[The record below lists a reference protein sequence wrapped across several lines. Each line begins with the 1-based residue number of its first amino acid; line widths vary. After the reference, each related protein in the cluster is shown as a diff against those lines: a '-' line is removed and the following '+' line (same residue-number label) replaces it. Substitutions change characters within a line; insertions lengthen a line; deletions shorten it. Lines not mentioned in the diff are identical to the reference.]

1 MPTIPSTLAPTDAYI
16 TPPGETTKL
25 ADAIQQ
31 TKDRQRQDFVSTLE
45 TVGSINPDEY
55 AKATQVSKL
64 SGIPAEVLHQQ
75 RDKMEKLLKGNKYA
89 GTYDSFPKTA
99 RGLAQG
105 QTAVLA
111 QDDIDNLTRIEMANQ
126 QTRFDNQST
135 GEKLFGAVDQALKQ
149 GRQGAR
155 LGYTDKLQRLSDSF
169 DNIDQEITRAALVG
183 ENPYPNGDNPTG
195 FGFDYLSQTPE
206 GRVEMRNRLIGRQE
220 ETVKDLVDTQG
231 KLDAMPVEPGALRY
245 QQLGGDFSA
254 MAQAIGENPGYAAR
268 AAVGSAASSAEILVA
283 GALGGP
289 LAAGV
294 VEFGIEGNAKLFE
307 VLREAKID
315 MNNPKAVLAALQDD
329 DLMNDARTRAARKAA
344 GTTAVDVL
352 GMGLAGHLLVP
363 KSIAGKALSTTQR
376 ELVNLGVQ
384 FPVQGLIGGVSEAAG
399 QYAAD
404 QKVSGGDVLMEA
416 VAGAGM
422 SSLEVATFGG
432 GRIMDNI
439 KEGLAKSRQA
449 KQGRAALDEMTDAAL
464 NSKLR
469 GRDADAFNALVTEQ
483 LKDSAMETISIPAE
497 SLAKLNQDGSAPVL
511 DDLLARVP
519 GLTEQFAE
527 AQARGGSVQIK
538 TADYLTAFAE
548 HHEALSGSIRTQI
561 DGMSTEE
568 TVLWNKAQE
577 EQIQTLADSIRNPP
591 SARDDAFIGLMAELQ
606 QAGYRRQDAE
616 QYAAVHLSALS
627 TLATRSGVDLETL
640 MARFPLDIRNKA
652 PKSVTRIPV
661 DDMRIAINRLRTGDI
676 PKSRD
681 MFGKSLV
688 EYLRDAGGLDDTGGE
703 LAALDVNIG
712 KVGRNRLVRPE
723 GGLSLDDAAM
733 RAWENGYFP
742 GVPREEVG
750 PQMIVDAVRRD
761 MNDEPTFSVENE
773 NATLRDQATNL
784 QQLQDYLD
792 QLGVNVNELT
802 DDQVLA
808 ILRDPESIQGVK
820 LDDIEA
826 IPLPDRED
834 GTSGRVSGDGLVIVH
849 GSNSD
854 TMTPESIQIVRA
866 NGQKQGKK
874 GRVYGGFYGTSEID
888 AAQAEGYAGMGEGT
902 PTIYDV
908 RIKPGT
914 GVLNKTGDVTRLSE
928 SYINELVGQGYGLV
942 VGTDPR
948 GRTEYVVIDKNAIES
963 MGKRGEQT
971 QLNQEQAGIESVDQ
985 LDESVDED
993 ARDLI
998 SELLDNG
1005 GTVLPDGR
1013 LKLYHRS
1020 TDVGAEAIRSTGKMK
1035 GAEDGLFFSTK
1046 QDGEATGFGDN
1057 LLTFYIPADQLQL
1070 DDAFG
1075 DEAHVRI
1082 PTEKRGQSVDVSKWL
1097 EAPQQRLNQS
1107 ALPKGWAVE
1116 SENTPGSDNHVVSL
1130 KDENGKVQYRATVF
1144 SDAETPGWLGFQYV
1158 ANETRERKGLG
1169 PAFYR
1174 SLADYAKANGMRLL
1188 AGVESTPS
1196 AQKVQDELIAY
1207 GGARI
1212 ISAEEVFGPDAAP
1225 GVTEAMTA
1233 NPYEDGRARQL
1244 VEILPT
1250 DTDLA
1255 QTGSESSPRGY
1266 ITFNDAKPGTQR
1278 KFQITVTARR
1288 DLSTLLHEFGHY
1300 YLEVVNELA
1309 SDGTASQQMI
1319 DDVAAIRQWTGAAPT
1334 GPFAV
1339 EQHEQFARG
1348 FEAYLAEGKAPNPEI
1363 HGAFSRFKRWIIA
1376 IYKDLVRLNVELT
1389 PEIRGVMDRIVATD
1403 EQITAAEQV
1412 TQAIPM
1418 FDTAAKAGMTEEEF
1432 LQYRNQVELAH
1443 AEAAETMEQQIIREE
1458 ERRNSKWW
1466 ADETARVAKEVS
1478 EELDTMPEY
1487 QAIRALRTGS
1497 MPDGTTQK
1505 IKLQGSEIKEIYGTA
1520 VLRKL
1525 AFMHGKDGV
1534 PMDIAAQILGFE
1546 SGDQMIKSILGAP
1559 PRAEAIKAE
1568 TAARMLERHGAK
1580 ADGASTEKAM
1590 AAVHNE
1596 KNGAVLL
1603 RELNALGKQGNR
1615 KNITS
1620 QQVLKMAAARI
1631 MQERKVRD
1639 IQPFEYQRA
1648 EGMAG
1653 RRAFDAAAKGDLAA
1667 AYEAKQQQLL
1677 NFHLW
1682 REAKKSRDQ
1691 IDKIVDRMAGFNK
1704 SSRREK
1710 LGKAGHSYLDQIDAV
1725 MEQYEFRT
1733 VSLRDL
1739 DKRVSFAK
1747 WYADQLALGNEPDVP
1762 EFIINTTSKVNYKDL
1777 SLSQLEELDDFAQNV
1792 NHLAGLKNKL
1802 LANKRLK
1809 DFEVAKNELVRVAR
1823 ENLAKK
1829 KPRPIDKGTMSAL
1842 ENMSDWAGNMSS
1854 ALLKMEQIIQ
1864 WLDDG
1869 DIEGPWHTT
1878 FWQPFV
1884 EAQVAK
1890 DDLNREFTAEL
1901 MGNVDRYIAAR
1912 GQRAMREQ
1920 IHIPAIGQSLTRNAI
1935 ISAALNTGNAGNR
1948 SKLLNGYGWS
1958 EQQLAAILANMNK
1971 DDWTFAQAQWDL
1983 VEKLWPQ
1990 IEQLEKDLH
1999 GVAPDKIVAT
2009 PVTTEFGV
2017 YSGGYWPLVYD
2028 TSSPEYAQV
2037 ANNLT
2042 DNTGL
2047 FEQGYARATT
2057 PKGHTK
2063 ARVDSFAAP
2072 IMLDTSIVASHLG
2085 QVIHDLTHRKAI
2097 IDAAKII
2104 SNKEV
2109 KQALNETLG
2118 ENIANQFNPWLQGV
2132 ANDMVM
2138 DSQKGIDAWTNLSAT
2153 LRANLS
2159 VAWMGFSATTGM
2171 QQILGYSQ
2179 TWEHLAQLGARK
2191 HLPQAMLEYV
2201 RAPFKTMAFVKSL
2214 SGEMRNRD
2222 ANLDNNM
2229 REVLKRISGKAGPKA
2244 VIQRLAFK
2252 HIAVIQSMVDYPTWL
2267 SAYHKGMADGETLD
2281 TSVAMGD
2288 RAVRLSQMSGGP
2300 KDLAAVQRKDG
2311 LMKALTIVYSY
2322 FNLLYNRQA
2331 DLVHTMKTAEG
2342 VKDYLQAFERTIFLI
2357 ALPALLAPLMT
2368 GHGPE
2373 DDESWGKW
2381 AALKIATYPMMSV
2394 PLLRDVG
2401 SSLESGWAYSGAT
2414 PIGDVFKST
2423 TKLAAAVT
2431 QDDLDAEKIT
2441 MSTMDV
2447 VGMGFGLPTAQPKRT
2462 AKYLFSL
2469 ERGENQDDNMAQ
2481 FIRGLMFGP
2490 PKEPK

>member
-363 KSIAGKALSTTQR
+363 KSIGGKALSNTQR

-384 FPVQGLIGGVSEAAG
+384 FPVQGITGAASEAAG

-404 QKVSGGDVLMEA
+404 QKISGGDVLMEA

-577 EQIQTLADSIRNPP
+577 DQIQALADSIRNPP

-652 PKSVTRIPV
+652 PESVTRIPV

-826 IPLPDRED
+826 APLPERQD
-834 GTSGRVSGDGLVIVH
+834 GTSGRVSSDGLVIVH

-854 TMTPESIQIVRA
+854 TMTPESIQIVRT

-874 GRVYGGFYGTSEID
+874 GRAYGGFYGTSEMD

-971 QLNQEQAGIESVDQ
+971 QLNQA
-985 LDESVDED
+985 
-993 ARDLI
+993 
-998 SELLDNG
+998 
-1005 GTVLPDGR
+1005 
-1013 LKLYHRS
+1013 
-1020 TDVGAEAIRSTGKMK
+1020 
-1035 GAEDGLFFSTK
+1035 
-1046 QDGEATGFGDN
+1046 
-1057 LLTFYIPADQLQL
+1057 
-1070 DDAFG
+1070 
-1075 DEAHVRI
+1075 
-1082 PTEKRGQSVDVSKWL
+1082 
-1097 EAPQQRLNQS
+1097 
-1107 ALPKGWAVE
+1107 ALPKGWSVE

-1196 AQKVQDELIAY
+1196 AQNVQDELIAS

-1212 ISAEEVFGPDAAP
+1212 VSAEEVFGPDAAA

-1250 DTDLA
+1250 DSRLD

-1319 DDVAAIRQWTGAAPT
+1319 DDVVAIRQWTGAAPT

-1339 EQHEQFARG
+1339 DQHEQFARG

-1363 HGAFSRFKRWIIA
+1363 QGAFSRFKRWIIA

-1487 QAIRALRTGS
+1487 QAIRALRTGA

-1596 KNGAVLL
+1596 KHGAVLL

-1648 EGMAG
+1648 EGIAG
-1653 RRAFDAAAKGDLAA
+1653 RRAFEAAAKGDLAA

-1682 REAKKSRDQ
+1682 REAKNARDQ

-1809 DFEVAKNELVRVAR
+1809 DFEVAKNELVRAAR

-1842 ENMSDWAGNMSS
+1842 DNMSDWAGNMSS

-2138 DSQKGIDAWTNLSAT
+2138 DSQKGIDAWTNLSST

-2357 ALPALLAPLMT
+2357 ALPAILAPLMT

-2447 VGMGFGLPTAQPKRT
+2447 VGMGLGLPTAQPKRT

>member
-1 MPTIPSTLAPTDAYI
+1 MPTLPSTLAPTDAYS
-16 TPPGETTKL
+16 TPPGEPTKI

-64 SGIPAEVLHQQ
+64 SGIPADVLHQH
-75 RDKMEKLLKGNKYA
+75 REKMDKLLKGNKYA

-135 GEKLFGAVDQALKQ
+135 GEKLFGAVDQAVKQ
-149 GRQGAR
+149 GQQGAR
-155 LGYTDKLQRLSDSF
+155 LSYTDKLQRLSDSF

-183 ENPYPNGDNPTG
+183 EYPYPNGDNPTG

-206 GRVEMRNRLIGRQE
+206 GRVEMRNRLLGRQE
-220 ETVKDLVDTQG
+220 STVTDLVETQG

-315 MNNPKAVLAALQDD
+315 TNNPKAVLAALQDD
-329 DLMNDARTRAARKAA
+329 ALMEDARKRAARKAA

-363 KSIAGKALSTTQR
+363 KSIGGKALSNTQR

-384 FPVQGLIGGVSEAAG
+384 FPVQGITGAASEAAG

-404 QKVSGGDVLMEA
+404 QKISGGDVLMEA
-416 VAGAGM
+416 IAGAGM

-497 SLAKLNQDGSAPVL
+497 SLAKLNQDGAAPVL

-577 EQIQTLADSIRNPP
+577 EQIQALADSIRNPP

-652 PKSVTRIPV
+652 PESVTRIPV
-661 DDMRIAINRLRTGDI
+661 DDMRIAINRLRAGDI
-676 PKSRD
+676 PQSRD

-688 EYLRDAGGLDDTGGE
+688 EYLRDVGGLDDSGGE

-761 MNDEPTFSVENE
+761 MNDDPTFSVENE
-773 NATLRDQATNL
+773 NATLREQATNL

-820 LDDIEA
+820 LDDVEA
-826 IPLPDRED
+826 IPLPERED
-834 GTSGRVSGDGLVIVH
+834 GTSGRVSADGLVIVH

-854 TMTPESIQIVRA
+854 TMTPESIQIVRT

-874 GRVYGGFYGTSEID
+874 GRVYGGFYGTSEMD
-888 AAQAEGYAGMGEGT
+888 AAQAEGYAGMGGGT
-902 PTIYDV
+902 PTIYNV

-963 MGKRGEQT
+963 MGKRGNQP
-971 QLNQEQAGIESVDQ
+971 QLNQ
-985 LDESVDED
+985 
-993 ARDLI
+993 
-998 SELLDNG
+998 
-1005 GTVLPDGR
+1005 T
-1013 LKLYHRS
+1013 
-1020 TDVGAEAIRSTGKMK
+1020 
-1035 GAEDGLFFSTK
+1035 
-1046 QDGEATGFGDN
+1046 
-1057 LLTFYIPADQLQL
+1057 
-1070 DDAFG
+1070 
-1075 DEAHVRI
+1075 
-1082 PTEKRGQSVDVSKWL
+1082 
-1097 EAPQQRLNQS
+1097 
-1107 ALPKGWAVE
+1107 
-1116 SENTPGSDNHVVSL
+1116 GSD
-1130 KDENGKVQYRATVF
+1130 
-1144 SDAETPGWLGFQYV
+1144 
-1158 ANETRERKGLG
+1158 
-1169 PAFYR
+1169 
-1174 SLADYAKANGMRLL
+1174 
-1188 AGVESTPS
+1188 
-1196 AQKVQDELIAY
+1196 
-1207 GGARI
+1207 
-1212 ISAEEVFGPDAAP
+1212 
-1225 GVTEAMTA
+1225 
-1233 NPYEDGRARQL
+1233 
-1244 VEILPT
+1244 
-1250 DTDLA
+1250 
-1255 QTGSESSPRGY
+1255 SSPRGY
-1266 ITFNDAKPGTQR
+1266 ITFNDAKPGVQR

-1309 SDGTASQQMI
+1309 SDGTAYQQMI

-1348 FEAYLAEGKAPNPEI
+1348 FEAYLAEGKSPNPEI
-1363 HGAFSRFKRWIIA
+1363 QGAFSRFKRWIIA

-1403 EQITAAEQV
+1403 EQISAAEQV

-1466 ADETARVAKEVS
+1466 GEETARVANEVS

-1487 QAIRALRTGS
+1487 QAIRALRTGA

-1525 AFMHGKDGV
+1525 AFMHGKDGL
-1534 PMDIAAQILGFE
+1534 PMDIAAQILGFD

-1590 AAVHNE
+1590 AVVHNE
-1596 KNGAVLL
+1596 KHGAVLL

-1653 RRAFDAAAKGDLAA
+1653 RRAFEAAAKGDLAA

-1682 REAKKSRDQ
+1682 REAKKARDQ

-1762 EFIINTTSKVNYKDL
+1762 EFIINTTAKVNYKDL

-1809 DFEVAKNELVRVAR
+1809 DFEVAKNELVRAAR

-1884 EAQVAK
+1884 EAQIAK

-1999 GVAPDKIVAT
+1999 GVAPEKIVAT

-2138 DSQKGIDAWTNLSAT
+2138 DSQKGIDAWTNLSST

-2171 QQILGYSQ
+2171 QQILGFSQ

-2191 HLPQAMLEYV
+2191 YLPQSMLEYA
-2201 RAPFKTMAFVKSL
+2201 RAPFKTMEFVKSL

-2252 HIAVIQSMVDYPTWL
+2252 HISVIQSMVDYPTWL

-2281 TSVAMGD
+2281 ASVAMGD

-2331 DLVHTMKTAEG
+2331 DLVHSMKTAEG
-2342 VKDYLQAFERTIFLI
+2342 VKDYLVAFERTIFLI
-2357 ALPALLAPLMT
+2357 ALPAILAPLMT

-2381 AALKIATYPMMSV
+2381 AMLKIATYPMMSV

-2423 TKLAAAVT
+2423 TRLAAAAT
-2431 QDDLDAEKIT
+2431 QDELDAEKIT

-2447 VGMGFGLPTAQPKRT
+2447 LGMGFGLPTAQPKRT
-2462 AKYLFSL
+2462 VKYLFSV
-2469 ERGENQDDNMAQ
+2469 ERGEAQDDNMAQ

-2490 PKEPK
+2490 PKESK

>member
-16 TPPGETTKL
+16 TPPGETTKI

-55 AKATQVSKL
+55 AKATQVAKL
-64 SGIPAEVLHQQ
+64 SGIPAQVLHQQ
-75 RDKMEKLLKGNKYA
+75 RDKMEKMLKGNEYA
-89 GTYDSFPKTA
+89 ATYDSFPKTA
-99 RGLAQG
+99 KGLARG
-105 QTAVLA
+105 ETAVLA

-126 QTRFDNQST
+126 KTRFNNQST
-135 GEKLFGAVDQALKQ
+135 GEKLFGAVDQAVKQ
-149 GRQGAR
+149 GQQGAR
-155 LGYTDKLQRLSDSF
+155 LSYTDKLQRLSDSF

-577 EQIQTLADSIRNPP
+577 EQIQALADSIRNPP

-652 PKSVTRIPV
+652 PESVTRIPV

-676 PKSRD
+676 PQSRD

-802 DDQVLA
+802 DDQVLS

-820 LDDIEA
+820 LDDVEA

-874 GRVYGGFYGTSEID
+874 GRVYGGFYGTSEMD

-928 SYINELVGQGYGLV
+928 SYINELVSQGYGLV

-948 GRTEYVVIDKNAIES
+948 GRTEYVVIDKNAIQS
-963 MGKRGEQT
+963 MGKRGEQEAQAT
-971 QLNQEQAGIESVDQ
+971 PEQNAQTPAFRKWFGNSKAVDENGQPQVYYHGTAQDFDSFNPDIATFVTPSTEFANKYTTRGESPNVIPLFVKAERPFDPESVDDRMAV
-985 LDESVDED
+985 LEKVF
-993 ARDLI
+993 
-998 SELLDNG
+998 ELATTKDVSPNG
-1005 GTVLPDGR
+1005 ER
-1013 LKLYHRS
+1013 LAEIDPE
-1020 TDVGAEAIRSTGKMK
+1020 DVGHLVSLAVLDAMMENPETSWQAIETPLVQEAIKAVGHDSFYVTEEGVK
-1035 GAEDGLFFSTK
+1035 
-1046 QDGEATGFGDN
+1046 N
-1057 LLTFYIPADQLQL
+1057 LA
-1070 DDAFG
+1070 
-1075 DEAHVRI
+1075 
-1082 PTEKRGQSVDVSKWL
+1082 
-1097 EAPQQRLNQS
+1097 
-1107 ALPKGWAVE
+1107 
-1116 SENTPGSDNHVVSL
+1116 
-1130 KDENGKVQYRATVF
+1130 VF
-1144 SDAETPGWLGFQYV
+1144 SPKQVKSAVGNVG
-1158 ANETRERKGLG
+1158 
-1169 PAFYR
+1169 AF
-1174 SLADYAKANGMRLL
+1174 SSD
-1188 AGVESTPS
+1188 ST
-1196 AQKVQDELIAY
+1196 
-1207 GGARI
+1207 
-1212 ISAEEVFGPDAAP
+1212 
-1225 GVTEAMTA
+1225 
-1233 NPYEDGRARQL
+1233 N
-1244 VEILPT
+1244 ILE
-1250 DTDLA
+1250 

-1319 DDVAAIRQWTGAAPT
+1319 DDVASIRQWTGAAPT

-1363 HGAFSRFKRWIIA
+1363 QGAFSRFKRWIIA

-1458 ERRNSKWW
+1458 DRRNSKWW
-1466 ADETARVAKEVS
+1466 ADETARVANEVS

-1487 QAIRALRTGS
+1487 QAIRALRTGA

-1596 KNGAVLL
+1596 KHGAVLL

-1653 RRAFDAAAKGDLAA
+1653 RRAFEAAAKGDLAA

-1682 REAKKSRDQ
+1682 REAKKARDQ

-1809 DFEVAKNELVRVAR
+1809 DFEVAKNELVRAAR

-2357 ALPALLAPLMT
+2357 ALPAILAPLMT

-2373 DDESWGKW
+2373 DDESVFKW

-2490 PKEPK
+2490 PKETK

>member
-1 MPTIPSTLAPTDAYI
+1 MPTIPSTLAPTDAYA
-16 TPPGETTKL
+16 TPPGETTKI

-55 AKATQVSKL
+55 AKATQVSKM
-64 SGIPAEVLHQQ
+64 SGIPANVLHQHREQ
-75 RDKMEKLLKGNKYA
+75 MDKLLKGNKYA

-99 RGLAQG
+99 KGLAQG

-126 QTRFDNQST
+126 KTRFDNQST
-135 GEKLFGAVDQALKQ
+135 GEKLFGSIDQAVKQ
-149 GRQGAR
+149 AQQGAR
-155 LGYTDKLQRLSDSF
+155 LSYTDKLQRLSESF

-206 GRVEMRNRLIGRQE
+206 GRVEMRNRLLGRQE
-220 ETVKDLVDTQG
+220 STVTDLVETQG

-329 DLMNDARTRAARKAA
+329 ALMEDARKRAARKAA

-363 KSIAGKALSTTQR
+363 KSIGGKALSNTQR

-384 FPVQGLIGGVSEAAG
+384 FPVQGITGAASEAAG

-404 QKVSGGDVLMEA
+404 QKISGGDVLMEA
-416 VAGAGM
+416 IAGAGM

-432 GRIMDNI
+432 GRIIDNI

-469 GRDADAFNALVTEQ
+469 GRDADAFNSLVTEQ

-497 SLAKLNQDGSAPVL
+497 SLAKLNQDGAAPVL

-568 TVLWNKAQE
+568 TVLWNSAQE
-577 EQIQTLADSIRNPP
+577 EQIQALADSIKNPP

-652 PKSVTRIPV
+652 PESVTRIPV

-676 PKSRD
+676 PQSRD

-688 EYLRDAGGLDDTGGE
+688 EYLRDVGGLNDAGGE
-703 LAALDVNIG
+703 LAAIDANIG
-712 KVGRNRLVRPE
+712 KVGRNRLVRAE

-820 LDDIEA
+820 LDDVEA
-826 IPLPDRED
+826 IPLPERED
-834 GTSGRVSGDGLVIVH
+834 GTSGRVSADGLVIVH

-874 GRVYGGFYGTSEID
+874 GRVYGGFYGTSEMD
-888 AAQAEGYAGMGEGT
+888 AAQAEGYAGMGGGT
-902 PTIYDV
+902 PTIYNV

-963 MGKRGEQT
+963 MRKRGDDRS
-971 QLNQEQAGIESVDQ
+971 LNQGVTRQQLASDLVARFPGLKLDLMGNGSVVTLSRIVIPEDGRQ
-985 LDESVDED
+985 SGRGTEVMQEITKWADESGKKLALTPSADFGGNKTRLVGFYKRFGFVENKGKNKDYEV
-993 ARDLI
+993 
-998 SELLDNG
+998 SE
-1005 GTVLPDGR
+1005 
-1013 LKLYHRS
+1013 S
-1020 TDVGAEAIRSTGKMK
+1020 M
-1035 GAEDGLFFSTK
+1035 
-1046 QDGEATGFGDN
+1046 
-1057 LLTFYIPADQLQL
+1057 
-1070 DDAFG
+1070 
-1075 DEAHVRI
+1075 VRE
-1082 PTEKRGQSVDVSKWL
+1082 P
-1097 EAPQQRLNQS
+1097 RLNQ
-1107 ALPKGWAVE
+1107 
-1116 SENTPGSDNHVVSL
+1116 TGSD
-1130 KDENGKVQYRATVF
+1130 
-1144 SDAETPGWLGFQYV
+1144 
-1158 ANETRERKGLG
+1158 
-1169 PAFYR
+1169 
-1174 SLADYAKANGMRLL
+1174 
-1188 AGVESTPS
+1188 
-1196 AQKVQDELIAY
+1196 
-1207 GGARI
+1207 
-1212 ISAEEVFGPDAAP
+1212 
-1225 GVTEAMTA
+1225 
-1233 NPYEDGRARQL
+1233 
-1244 VEILPT
+1244 
-1250 DTDLA
+1250 
-1255 QTGSESSPRGY
+1255 SSPRGY
-1266 ITFNDAKPGTQR
+1266 ITFNDAKPGVQR

-1348 FEAYLAEGKAPNPEI
+1348 FEAYLAEGKSPNPEI
-1363 HGAFSRFKRWIIA
+1363 QGAFSRFKRWIIA

-1403 EQITAAEQV
+1403 EQISAAEQV

-1443 AEAAETMEQQIIREE
+1443 AEAVETMEQQIIREE

-1466 ADETARVAKEVS
+1466 ADETERVAKEVS

-1487 QAIRALRTGS
+1487 QAIRALRTGV
-1497 MPDGTTQK
+1497 MPDGTQQN
-1505 IKLQGSEIKEIYGTA
+1505 IKLQGSEIKEMYGTA

-1546 SGDQMIKSILGAP
+1546 SGDQMVKAILGAP

-1590 AAVHNE
+1590 AAIHNE
-1596 KNGAVLL
+1596 KHGAVLL

-1653 RRAFDAAAKGDLAA
+1653 RRAFEAAAKGDLAA
-1667 AYEAKQQQLL
+1667 AYESKQQQLL

-1682 REAKKSRDQ
+1682 REAKKARDQ

-1762 EFIINTTSKVNYKDL
+1762 EFIINTTAKVNYKDL

-1809 DFEVAKNELVRVAR
+1809 DFEVAKNELVRAAR

-1842 ENMSDWAGNMSS
+1842 ENMSDWAGSMSS

-1884 EAQVAK
+1884 EAQIAK

-1920 IHIPAIGQSLTRNAI
+1920 IHIPAIGQALTRNAI
-1935 ISAALNTGNAGNR
+1935 ISAALNTGNEGNR
-1948 SKLLNGYGWS
+1948 SKLLKGYGWS
-1958 EQQLAAILANMNK
+1958 EAQLGAILQNMNK

-2028 TSSPEYAQV
+2028 TSSPEYARV

-2138 DSQKGIDAWTNLSAT
+2138 DSQKGIDAWTNLSST

-2171 QQILGYSQ
+2171 QQILGFSQ

-2191 HLPQAMLEYV
+2191 YLPQSMLEYA

-2281 TSVAMGD
+2281 ASVAMGD

-2331 DLVHTMKTAEG
+2331 DLVHSMKTAEG
-2342 VKDYLQAFERTIFLI
+2342 VKDYLEAFERTIFLI
-2357 ALPALLAPLMT
+2357 ALPAILAPLMT

-2423 TKLAAAVT
+2423 TRLAAAAT
-2431 QDDLDAEKIT
+2431 QDELDAEKIT

-2462 AKYLFSL
+2462 VKYLFSV
-2469 ERGENQDDNMAQ
+2469 ERGEAQDDNMAQ

-2490 PKEPK
+2490 PKESK

>member
-1 MPTIPSTLAPTDAYI
+1 
-16 TPPGETTKL
+16 
-25 ADAIQQ
+25 
-31 TKDRQRQDFVSTLE
+31 
-45 TVGSINPDEY
+45 
-55 AKATQVSKL
+55 
-64 SGIPAEVLHQQ
+64 
-75 RDKMEKLLKGNKYA
+75 
-89 GTYDSFPKTA
+89 
-99 RGLAQG
+99 
-105 QTAVLA
+105 
-111 QDDIDNLTRIEMANQ
+111 
-126 QTRFDNQST
+126 
-135 GEKLFGAVDQALKQ
+135 
-149 GRQGAR
+149 
-155 LGYTDKLQRLSDSF
+155 
-169 DNIDQEITRAALVG
+169 
-183 ENPYPNGDNPTG
+183 
-195 FGFDYLSQTPE
+195 
-206 GRVEMRNRLIGRQE
+206 
-220 ETVKDLVDTQG
+220 
-231 KLDAMPVEPGALRY
+231 
-245 QQLGGDFSA
+245 
-254 MAQAIGENPGYAAR
+254 
-268 AAVGSAASSAEILVA
+268 
-283 GALGGP
+283 
-289 LAAGV
+289 
-294 VEFGIEGNAKLFE
+294 
-307 VLREAKID
+307 
-315 MNNPKAVLAALQDD
+315 
-329 DLMNDARTRAARKAA
+329 
-344 GTTAVDVL
+344 
-352 GMGLAGHLLVP
+352 
-363 KSIAGKALSTTQR
+363 
-376 ELVNLGVQ
+376 
-384 FPVQGLIGGVSEAAG
+384 
-399 QYAAD
+399 
-404 QKVSGGDVLMEA
+404 
-416 VAGAGM
+416 
-422 SSLEVATFGG
+422 
-432 GRIMDNI
+432 
-439 KEGLAKSRQA
+439 
-449 KQGRAALDEMTDAAL
+449 
-464 NSKLR
+464 
-469 GRDADAFNALVTEQ
+469 
-483 LKDSAMETISIPAE
+483 
-497 SLAKLNQDGSAPVL
+497 
-511 DDLLARVP
+511 
-519 GLTEQFAE
+519 
-527 AQARGGSVQIK
+527 
-538 TADYLTAFAE
+538 
-548 HHEALSGSIRTQI
+548 
-561 DGMSTEE
+561 
-568 TVLWNKAQE
+568 
-577 EQIQTLADSIRNPP
+577 
-591 SARDDAFIGLMAELQ
+591 
-606 QAGYRRQDAE
+606 
-616 QYAAVHLSALS
+616 
-627 TLATRSGVDLETL
+627 
-640 MARFPLDIRNKA
+640 
-652 PKSVTRIPV
+652 
-661 DDMRIAINRLRTGDI
+661 MRIAINRLRTGDI
-676 PKSRD
+676 PQSRD

-703 LAALDVNIG
+703 LSALDVNIG

-773 NATLRDQATNL
+773 NPTLRDQATNL

-826 IPLPDRED
+826 APLPERQD
-834 GTSGRVSGDGLVIVH
+834 GTSGRVSSDGLVIVH

-854 TMTPESIQIVRA
+854 TMTPESIQIVRT

-874 GRVYGGFYGTSEID
+874 GRVYGGFYGTSEMD

-1013 LKLYHRS
+1013 VKLYHRS

-1196 AQKVQDELIAY
+1196 AQKVQDELIAS

-1212 ISAEEVFGPDAAP
+1212 VSAEEVFGPDAAP

-1250 DTDLA
+1250 DSRLD

-1363 HGAFSRFKRWIIA
+1363 QGAFSRFKRWIIA

-1403 EQITAAEQV
+1403 EQITASEQV

-1466 ADETARVAKEVS
+1466 SDETARVAKEVS

-1487 QAIRALRTGS
+1487 QAIRALRTGA

-1596 KNGAVLL
+1596 KHGAVLL

-1653 RRAFDAAAKGDLAA
+1653 RRAFEAAAKGDLAA

-1682 REAKKSRDQ
+1682 REAKKARDQ

-1762 EFIINTTSKVNYKDL
+1762 EFIINTTAKVNYKDL

-1809 DFEVAKNELVRVAR
+1809 DFEVAKNELVRAAR

-1890 DDLNREFTAEL
+1890 DDLNREFTTEL

-2104 SNKEV
+2104 SNKEI

-2138 DSQKGIDAWTNLSAT
+2138 DSQKGIDAWTNLSST

-2342 VKDYLQAFERTIFLI
+2342 VKDYLQAFERTVFLI
-2357 ALPALLAPLMT
+2357 ALPAILAPLMT

-2373 DDESWGKW
+2373 DDESVFKW

>member
-99 RGLAQG
+99 KGLAQG

-126 QTRFDNQST
+126 KTRFDNQST
-135 GEKLFGAVDQALKQ
+135 GEKLFGSIDQAVKQ
-149 GRQGAR
+149 AQQGAR
-155 LGYTDKLQRLSDSF
+155 LSYTDKLQRLSESF

-206 GRVEMRNRLIGRQE
+206 GRVEMRNRLLGRQE
-220 ETVKDLVDTQG
+220 STVTDLVETQG

-307 VLREAKID
+307 VLREAKVD
-315 MNNPKAVLAALQDD
+315 MNSPKAVLAALQDD
-329 DLMNDARTRAARKAA
+329 ALMEDARKRAARKAA

-363 KSIAGKALSTTQR
+363 KSIGGKALSNTQR

-384 FPVQGLIGGVSEAAG
+384 FPVQGITGAASEAAG

-404 QKVSGGDVLMEA
+404 QKISGGDVLMEA

-432 GRIMDNI
+432 GRIIDNI

-497 SLAKLNQDGSAPVL
+497 SLAKLNQDGAAPVL

-548 HHEALSGSIRTQI
+548 HHESLSGSIRTQI

-568 TVLWNKAQE
+568 TVLWNSAQE
-577 EQIQTLADSIRNPP
+577 EQIQALADSIKNPP

-640 MARFPLDIRNKA
+640 MSRFPLDIRNKA
-652 PKSVTRIPV
+652 PESVTRIPV

-676 PKSRD
+676 PQSRD

-703 LAALDVNIG
+703 LAAIDVNIG

-808 ILRDPESIQGVK
+808 ILRDPESIQGVHLAQAGYIK
-820 LDDIEA
+820 DVSGLDSSVSEDAADLIEELLDNGAEVTPDGRVQLYHRTSKPAADAIRASKKMKGAEDGLFFSTKSDGETTGFGEELLTLSIPADQLMLDDAFGDEA
-826 IPLPDRED
+826 HVRVPTEKRGQMVDVSKWLTNNRLDQSALPDRSD
-834 GTSGRVSGDGLVIVH
+834 GTSGRVSADGLVIVH

-854 TMTPESIQIVRA
+854 TMTPESIQIVRT

-874 GRVYGGFYGTSEID
+874 GRVYGGFYGTSEMD

-902 PTIYDV
+902 PTVYNV

-963 MGKRGEQT
+963 MRKRGDDRS
-971 QLNQEQAGIESVDQ
+971 LNQSVTRQQ
-985 LDESVDED
+985 LASDLVARFPGLKLDLMGNGSVVTLSRIVIPEDGRQSGRGTEVMQEITKWADESGKKLALTPSADFGGNKTRLVGFYKRFGFVENKGKNKDYEV
-993 ARDLI
+993 
-998 SELLDNG
+998 SE
-1005 GTVLPDGR
+1005 
-1013 LKLYHRS
+1013 S
-1020 TDVGAEAIRSTGKMK
+1020 M
-1035 GAEDGLFFSTK
+1035 
-1046 QDGEATGFGDN
+1046 
-1057 LLTFYIPADQLQL
+1057 
-1070 DDAFG
+1070 
-1075 DEAHVRI
+1075 VRE
-1082 PTEKRGQSVDVSKWL
+1082 P
-1097 EAPQQRLNQS
+1097 RLNQ
-1107 ALPKGWAVE
+1107 
-1116 SENTPGSDNHVVSL
+1116 TGSD
-1130 KDENGKVQYRATVF
+1130 
-1144 SDAETPGWLGFQYV
+1144 
-1158 ANETRERKGLG
+1158 
-1169 PAFYR
+1169 
-1174 SLADYAKANGMRLL
+1174 
-1188 AGVESTPS
+1188 
-1196 AQKVQDELIAY
+1196 
-1207 GGARI
+1207 
-1212 ISAEEVFGPDAAP
+1212 
-1225 GVTEAMTA
+1225 
-1233 NPYEDGRARQL
+1233 
-1244 VEILPT
+1244 
-1250 DTDLA
+1250 
-1255 QTGSESSPRGY
+1255 SSPRGY
-1266 ITFNDAKPGTQR
+1266 ITFNDAKPGVQR

-1339 EQHEQFARG
+1339 EQHEKFARG
-1348 FEAYLAEGKAPNPEI
+1348 FEAYLAEGKSPNPEI
-1363 HGAFSRFKRWIIA
+1363 QGAFSRFKRWIIA

-1403 EQITAAEQV
+1403 EQISAAEQV

-1443 AEAAETMEQQIIREE
+1443 AEAVETMEQQIIREE

-1466 ADETARVAKEVS
+1466 ADETERVAKEVS

-1487 QAIRALRTGS
+1487 QAIRALRTGV
-1497 MPDGTTQK
+1497 MPDGTQQN
-1505 IKLQGSEIKEIYGTA
+1505 IKLKGSEIKEMYGTA

-1546 SGDQMIKSILGAP
+1546 SGDQMVKAILGAP

-1590 AAVHNE
+1590 AAIHNE
-1596 KNGAVLL
+1596 KHGAVLL

-1653 RRAFDAAAKGDLAA
+1653 RRAFEAAAKGDLAA

-1682 REAKKSRDQ
+1682 REAKKARDQ

-1762 EFIINTTSKVNYKDL
+1762 EFIINTTAKVNYKDL

-1809 DFEVAKNELVRVAR
+1809 DFEVAKNELVRAAR

-1842 ENMSDWAGNMSS
+1842 ENMSDWAGSMSS

-1958 EQQLAAILANMNK
+1958 EQQLSAILANMNK
-1971 DDWTFAQAQWDL
+1971 DDWEFAQAQWDL

-2028 TSSPEYAQV
+2028 TSSPEYARV

-2138 DSQKGIDAWTNLSAT
+2138 DSQKGIDAWTNLSST

-2171 QQILGYSQ
+2171 QQILGFSQ

-2191 HLPQAMLEYV
+2191 YLPQSMLEYA

-2267 SAYHKGMADGETLD
+2267 SAYHKGMADGETID
-2281 TSVAMGD
+2281 ASVAMGD

-2331 DLVHTMKTAEG
+2331 DLVHSMKTAEG
-2342 VKDYLQAFERTIFLI
+2342 VKDYLEAFERTIFLI
-2357 ALPALLAPLMT
+2357 ALPAILAPLMT

-2423 TKLAAAVT
+2423 TRLAAAAT
-2431 QDDLDAEKIT
+2431 QDELDAEKIT

-2462 AKYLFSL
+2462 VKYLFSV
-2469 ERGENQDDNMAQ
+2469 ERGEAQDDNMAQ

-2490 PKEPK
+2490 PKESK

>member
-99 RGLAQG
+99 SALAKG

-135 GEKLFGAVDQALKQ
+135 GEKLFGAVDQAVKQ

-155 LGYTDKLQRLSDSF
+155 LSYTDKLQRLSDSF

-352 GMGLAGHLLVP
+352 GMGLASHLLVP
-363 KSIAGKALSTTQR
+363 KSIGGKALSNTQR

-384 FPVQGLIGGVSEAAG
+384 FPVQGITGAASEAAG

-404 QKVSGGDVLMEA
+404 QKISGGDVLMEA

-627 TLATRSGVDLETL
+627 TLSTRSGVDLETL

-652 PKSVTRIPV
+652 PESVTRIPV

-676 PKSRD
+676 PQSRD

-963 MGKRGEQT
+963 MGRRGEQT
-971 QLNQEQAGIESVDQ
+971 QLNQA
-985 LDESVDED
+985 
-993 ARDLI
+993 
-998 SELLDNG
+998 
-1005 GTVLPDGR
+1005 
-1013 LKLYHRS
+1013 
-1020 TDVGAEAIRSTGKMK
+1020 
-1035 GAEDGLFFSTK
+1035 
-1046 QDGEATGFGDN
+1046 
-1057 LLTFYIPADQLQL
+1057 
-1070 DDAFG
+1070 
-1075 DEAHVRI
+1075 
-1082 PTEKRGQSVDVSKWL
+1082 
-1097 EAPQQRLNQS
+1097 
-1107 ALPKGWAVE
+1107 ALPKGWSVE

-1130 KDENGKVQYRATVF
+1130 KDENRKVQYRATVF

-1196 AQKVQDELIAY
+1196 AQKVQDELIAS

-1212 ISAEEVFGPDAAP
+1212 VSVEEVFGTDAAP
-1225 GVTEAMTA
+1225 GVTEAMMA

-1244 VEILPT
+1244 VEILPA
-1250 DTDLA
+1250 DARLD
-1255 QTGSESSPRGY
+1255 QTGSESTPRGY

-1339 EQHEQFARG
+1339 DQHEQFARG

-1363 HGAFSRFKRWIIA
+1363 QGAFSRFKRWIIA

-1466 ADETARVAKEVS
+1466 VDETARVAKEVS

-1487 QAIRALRTGS
+1487 QAIRALRTGA

-1559 PRAEAIKAE
+1559 SRAEAIKAE

-1596 KNGAVLL
+1596 KHGAVLL

-1682 REAKKSRDQ
+1682 REAKKARDQ

-1809 DFEVAKNELVRVAR
+1809 DFEVAKNELVRAAR

-1869 DIEGPWHTT
+1869 DIEGPWHTA

-1890 DDLNREFTAEL
+1890 DDLNREFTTEL

-2104 SNKEV
+2104 SNKEI

-2138 DSQKGIDAWTNLSAT
+2138 DSQKGIDAWTNLSST

-2201 RAPFKTMAFVKSL
+2201 QAPFKTMAFVKSL

-2357 ALPALLAPLMT
+2357 ALPAILAPLMT

-2373 DDESWGKW
+2373 DDESVFKW